1 VTAQDGDAGHAGADD
16 AIARALT
23 SPDPALVRAGTAAA
37 LVLTTGSY
45 RSTADPLELP
55 DGQLDLRA
63 LLGGLAPRGY
73 TPAEHAQALSVL
85 GPSIARAAAAAVQSS
100 AEGARAVA
108 DSLRPRD
115 GHAAFGPL
123 SPSYEGVDSKLVERA
138 RAASEQIVHAV
149 VPPFVALT
157 SHPSAEVRAMAVQ
170 VLALRSEPPAAAAV
184 IEAVSDRDA
193 RVQNAALSAIAE
205 CHLTAAAGAI
215 ATLLTHAEDWP
226 LRRRAASA
234 LGELG
239 SSDSAVRTSL
249 VRAATTD
256 EYALV
261 REAAVRALA
270 RVDPSG
276 ARAVLA
282 QLVEKDPEPRVR
294 AAARSA
300 LGPTDASKRPQS
312 PSRPEP

>member
-1 VTAQDGDAGHAGADD
+1 
-16 AIARALT
+16 
-23 SPDPALVRAGTAAA
+23 
-37 LVLTTGSY
+37 VLTTGAY
-45 RSTADPLELP
+45 RSSADPLELP

-63 LLGGLAPRGY
+63 LLGGLVPHGY
-73 TPAEHAQALSVL
+73 TPTEHAQALAAL

-100 AEGARAVA
+100 SDGARVVA

-115 GHAAFGPL
+115 GHHAFGPL
-123 SPSYEGVDSKLVERA
+123 SPSYAGVDSKLVDRA
-138 RAASEQIVHAV
+138 GAAAEQIARAV

-157 SHPSAEVRAMAVQ
+157 GHPSAEIRAMAVQ
-170 VLALRSEPPAAAAV
+170 VLAPRSDAAAAAAV
-184 IEAVSDRDA
+184 VEAVGDRDA

-205 CHLTAAAGAI
+205 NHLTAAAGAI
-215 ATLLTHAEDWP
+215 ANLLTHAEDWP
-226 LRRRAASA
+226 LRRRAATA

-249 VRAATTD
+249 VRAATSD

-276 ARAVLA
+276 ARAVLS

-300 LGPTDASKRPQS
+300 LGPTDASKH
-312 PSRPEP
+312 PEPHPHTEP